1 MGIGTACRFRQRAVI
16 KLLLVEVSRG
26 MSQRQLLGGVS
37 MSTGQKLKKI
47 SRVLVP
53 CLVALCLAAV
63 TSGNAWAQ
71 QSQPTVHPKAKRLK
85 KTTKVQKPQ
94 LPPLPSGPT
103 GPVQQVPLDSMAPV
117 PPQVSYQNSQLTI
130 NAPNST
136 LGDILRAVRK
146 QTGAEIEIPPAKRAR
161 GDPSRTGSGA
171 RSHGGTV
178 EWVAL

>member
-1 MGIGTACRFRQRAVI
+1 
-16 KLLLVEVSRG
+16 
-26 MSQRQLLGGVS
+26 

-47 SRVLVP
+47 SRVLVL
-53 CLVALCLAAV
+53 CLMALCLAAV

-71 QSQPTVHPKAKRLK
+71 QSQPTVHPKPKRLK

-130 NAPNST
+130 IAPNST

-146 QTGAEIEIPPAKRAR
+146 QTGAEIEIPHCDERVVTHLGPGPAREVMAELLN
-161 GDPSRTGSGA
+161 GSRFNYVLLGSPA
-171 RSHGGTV
+171 DNSC
-178 EWVAL
+178 